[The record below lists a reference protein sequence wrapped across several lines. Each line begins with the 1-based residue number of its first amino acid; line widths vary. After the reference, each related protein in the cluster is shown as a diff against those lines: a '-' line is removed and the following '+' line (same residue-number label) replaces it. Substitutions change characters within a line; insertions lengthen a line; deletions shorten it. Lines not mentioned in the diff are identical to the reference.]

1 MGTRRSRDTF
11 SNMAYSFRHRDASV
25 EAGIRRIASY
35 QLRQAIAEIDA
46 PDDGLHES
54 IHDARKR
61 VKKLRGLLR
70 LVRPALE
77 IYAEENAHLRD
88 AARELSDLRDATAL
102 LETLDR
108 LAARHSDRLDGRRIA
123 PLRRQFEARREAAS
137 KARDLGDRMHIFRGA
152 LSRTLTRI
160 GDWKLDADGWDAIG
174 PGLAKTYGRGRDA
187 MRLAHKTGTGPDF
200 HEWRKRV
207 KYHGYHARLLKRIWP
222 RMLKPH
228 AKAVSR
234 LGDILGEQHDLVV
247 FQPILPTAD
256 LKPETLHL
264 LEEVAA
270 EERLALEARAL
281 TLGPRV
287 FTDAPGALSRRWGA
301 WWRIWRA
308 DPAPGGQEANS
319 PASAASISEM
329 LSSIP

>member
-1 MGTRRSRDTF
+1 MGTRRSRVSLSD
-11 SNMAYSFRHRDASV
+11 MAYSFRHDDSSV
-25 EAGIRRIASY
+25 EAGVRRIATY
-35 QLRQAIAEIDA
+35 QLKQAIAEIDA
-46 PDDGLHES
+46 PDDGLHEG

-77 IYAEENAHLRD
+77 IYDEENARLRD

-108 LAARHSDRLDGRRIA
+108 LADRHAERLDGRRIA
-123 PLRRQFEARREAAS
+123 PLRRQLEAQREAAS
-137 KARDLGDRMHIFRGA
+137 NAPDLGDRMHIFRGA
-152 LSRTLTRI
+152 LSRTLRRL
-160 GDWKLDADGWDAIG
+160 GDWTLDADGWDAIG

-187 MRLAHKTGTGPDF
+187 MRTAHKTGTGTDF

-222 RMLKPH
+222 RMMKPH
-228 AKAVSR
+228 AKAVSH

-247 FQPILPTAD
+247 FRPILPTAD
-256 LKPETLHL
+256 LKSGTIHL
-264 LEEVAA
+264 LEEVVA

-281 TLGPRV
+281 ILGPRV
-287 FTDAPGALSRRWGA
+287 FADTPKALSRRWGA
-301 WWRIWRA
+301 WWGIWRA